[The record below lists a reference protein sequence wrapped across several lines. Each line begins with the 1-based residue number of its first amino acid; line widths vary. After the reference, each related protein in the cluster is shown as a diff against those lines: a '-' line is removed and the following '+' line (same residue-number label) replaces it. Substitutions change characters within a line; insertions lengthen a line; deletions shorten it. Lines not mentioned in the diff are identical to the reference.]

1 MIAFYNAVL
10 RGSTDT
16 AMLVDDGRIVMC
28 GTDEEILKQI
38 SETDETYDLKGQY
51 VISGFCDSHMH
62 LLELGFFLNGIQMH
76 SCRSFDDVTA
86 LIRERLKQPDKYPW
100 IIGRGF
106 NEQLF
111 SDGCMPERKLLD
123 EISRDVP
130 ICLTRSC
137 GHLMCVNSK
146 ALEMAQIDE
155 NTEVEGGSIDL
166 ERGILYE
173 NAAVHMHEA
182 WPKPDVTQLKQYIE
196 LGMKECNRYGITSV
210 GSDDFLSVTADYRK
224 VLDAFEQMSYQ
235 QKLTVRVTEQCEFSS
250 LKDYADFLDM
260 GYTMDVGNDLFRIGP
275 LKLVCDGSLGART
288 ARMSKPYRDDP
299 QNKGVMLY
307 TRKQMEDFTDMAHHF
322 NTGVIC
328 HCIGDG
334 ALDEVL
340 QVFDGR
346 TLPGNPL
353 KDGIVHCQIMRPDQL
368 EKISDLKLVSYFQ
381 SLFIDSDAKILN
393 ARVGSELAKTS
404 YPYRYLSEHTLASNG
419 SDAPVEI
426 PDAMKGIQLAVLR
439 KTMDG
444 TEEMNQDEC
453 LSTEQ
458 ALDSYTIKGAEA
470 LSAETDS
477 GALKAGFH
485 ADFAVLDRNPETCAK
500 EELSDCH
507 VILTVMNGETV
518 YQRGSN

>member
-10 RGSTDT
+10 RGSENT
-16 AMLVDDGRIVMC
+16 AMLVDDGRIVLC
-28 GTDEEILKQI
+28 STDEEILKQV
-38 SETDETYDLKGQY
+38 SKTDETVDLKGQY

-62 LLELGFFLNGIQMH
+62 LLELGFFLSGIQMH
-76 SCRSFDDVTA
+76 GCKCFADVKA
-86 LIRERLKQPDKYPW
+86 LIEKRLQQKDQW

-111 SDGCMPERKLLD
+111 TDHCMPERQLLD
-123 EISRDVP
+123 EISKDVP

-146 ALEMAQIDE
+146 ALELAGIDE

-166 ERGILYE
+166 TRGILYE

-182 WPKPDVTQLKQYIE
+182 WPKPDVSQLKRYIE
-196 LGMKECNRYGITSV
+196 LGMKECNRYGITTV
-210 GSDDFLSVTADYRK
+210 GSDDFLSVTADYEK

-250 LKDYADFLDM
+250 LKDYADFLDS

-288 ARMSKPYRDDP
+288 ARMAKPYKDDP
-299 QNKGVMLY
+299 KNKGVMLY
-307 TRKQMEDFTDMAHHF
+307 TKKQMEDFTDMAHHF

-340 QVFDGR
+340 QIFAER
-346 TLPGNPL
+346 TLPDNPL
-353 KDGIVHCQIMRPDQL
+353 KDGIVHCQIMRADQL
-368 EKISDLKLVSYFQ
+368 EKISAMKLVSYFQ
-381 SLFIDSDAKILN
+381 SLFIDSDAKILTD
-393 ARVGSELAKTS
+393 RVSSELAGTC
-404 YPYRYLSEHTLASNG
+404 YPYRYLNEHTIACNG

-426 PDAMKGIQLAVLR
+426 PDVMKGIQLAVLR

-444 TEEMNQDEC
+444 TAEMNQDEC
-453 LSTEQ
+453 LTADQ
-458 ALDSYTIKGAEA
+458 ALDSYTLNGAKA
-470 LSAETDS
+470 LSIDADN
-477 GALKAGFH
+477 GALKTGYH
-485 ADFAVLDRNPETCAK
+485 ADFAVLDRNPETCRK
-500 EELSDCH
+500 EELSECH
-507 VILTVMNGETV
+507 IVMTVMNGDTV
-518 YQRGSN
+518 YQRGLD